1 MKLHPVER
9 DSPMEFCYQK
19 YYHDS
24 NTKEWKEDRKSIPVG
39 RKRNIGYSDH
49 FPIQCLLDIVE

>member
-19 YYHDS
+19 YYRLKY
-24 NTKEWKEDRKSIPVG
+24 KEWKEDRKSISVG
-39 RKRNIGYSDH
+39 RKRNTGYSDH
-49 FPIQCLLDIVE
+49 FSIQCLLDIVE